1 VTPPRSSLYHR
12 TQGSARSC
20 ATSLRNT
27 SRLGASLGSTISF
40 QSLVGQLMCLMRQL
54 NLLLRNSMWLR
65 MRESTPRLGNY
76 RRRAILFVPRF
87 PHARRYL

>member
-12 TQGSARSC
+12 TQCSARSS

-27 SRLGASLGSTISF
+27 SRLGVSLGQTISF
-40 QSLVGQLMCLMRQL
+40 QGLVGQQMRLLRQL

-65 MRESTPRLGNY
+65 MGESTPRLGNY
-76 RRRAILFVPRF
+76 RRRAIPLVPCF
-87 PHARRYL
+87 SQARRYL